1 MIETFV
7 SSNSTCTKNCR
18 TLVCFF
24 AGVLTYR
31 NNFEAAASEIAKRY
45 QNVKILTIFPYGT
58 ANGKTRFSFIR
69 LLAKQ
74 LTKVSYDLSNDQSK
88 RVTSLSQ
95 IISKHAETSDHV
107 ILIGHS
113 AGGVIAYR
121 TGLLLVEKYG
131 FQQLQVFAV
140 GCPKFHLRDIPYN
153 NRFTYITGQNRDR
166 ITQIGK
172 WRKPGSRIYIG
183 RPGREIQMEFN
194 PAHQGWKFHA
204 SYFLKSDWTDSN
216 QVFRSNSE
224 KLVSKIQELDQE
236 TNSQD
241 RYS

>member
-7 SSNSTCTKNCR
+7 SPNSTCTENCR
-18 TLVCFF
+18 TIVCFF
-24 AGVLTYR
+24 AGVLTYH

-45 QNVKILTIFPYGT
+45 RNVKILTCFPYGA
-58 ANGKTRFSFIR
+58 ANGITGFSFTR

-74 LTKVSYDLSNDQSK
+74 LTQVSYDLYHNQSK

-95 IISKHAETSDHV
+95 IIRDHAKASDRL

-113 AGGVIAYR
+113 AGGVVAYR
-121 TGLLLVEKYG
+121 TGLLLEEKYG
-131 FQQLQVFAV
+131 FQHLQVFAV

-153 NRFTYITGQNRDR
+153 DRFTYITGQNLDR

-172 WRKPGSRIYIG
+172 WRKPGSRMYIG

-216 QVFRSNSE
+216 EVFRSNSE
-224 KLVSKIQELDQE
+224 RLISKIHELYPE
-236 TNSQD
+236 N
-241 RYS
+241 